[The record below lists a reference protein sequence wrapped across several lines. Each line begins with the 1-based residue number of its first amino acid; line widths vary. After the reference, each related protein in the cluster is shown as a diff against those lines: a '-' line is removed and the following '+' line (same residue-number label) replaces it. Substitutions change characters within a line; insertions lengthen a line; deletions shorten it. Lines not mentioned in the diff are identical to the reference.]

1 MKFARKRLYD
11 TQKYWVIRQS
21 LDKEEKRKILKIEKL
36 CLKRNLRNARKDY
49 FFVYRMAYEIFFGGP
64 PPHPIVYIGPKRLMM
79 DLVLYLI
86 KRSGELRG
94 IKFSK

>member
-1 MKFARKRLYD
+1 MKFTRKQLYD
-11 TQKYWVIRQS
+11 YQKYWAIRQS
-21 LDKEEKRKILKIEKL
+21 LDKEGKRKILKIEKL

-49 FFVYRMAYEIFFGGP
+49 FFVYREAYEIFFKGP
-64 PPHPIVYIGPKRLMM
+64 PPYPIVYIGPKRLMM

-86 KRSGELRG
+86 RRAGELRG